1 VPLGFNETLAA
12 RGIRNTGTLNLGGS
26 MATASGLVFIAAT
39 ADRRF
44 RAFDGAT
51 GKELWVTEIGS
62 DTKAAPMTY
71 LGRDGRQYVALMVGG
86 GHQLSRTVAEPG
98 ADSKLIVF
106 ALPRAPGA
114 P

>member
-1 VPLGFNETLAA
+1 
-12 RGIRNTGTLNLGGS
+12 

-71 LGRDGRQYVALMVGG
+71 LVRDGRQYVAIMVGG

-98 ADSKLIVF
+98 ADRKLIVY

-114 P
+114 K